1 MKFSWRVY
9 LRERIWLAWWIA
21 AIQVCRI
28 LILVAG
34 GDKALH
40 IIWDPCFVT
49 NNLYSLGSI
58 MDLPYV
64 FKGDGSQLEME
75 MNPNMNLDAFIQQI
89 SGKLE
94 EVLKAKFGLS

>member
-1 MKFSWRVY
+1 
-9 LRERIWLAWWIA
+9 
-21 AIQVCRI
+21 
-28 LILVAG
+28 
-34 GDKALH
+34 
-40 IIWDPCFVT
+40 
-49 NNLYSLGSI
+49 

-94 EVLKAKFGLS
+94 EVLKAKFGLN